1 MELGKSR
8 VEVAL
13 GNLQFAPPP
22 QDFFLS
28 TTLCVWRS
36 RTEKS
41 VNVDESGI
49 AMSSARTGSKG
60 FRMSSCIVL
69 VIMAFFLLFRK
80 LWSSSI
86 LKDFCSYWW
95 FLADNNGHLSPSSA
109 FEADNHSRKLQFIL
123 NKVLVYFPC
132 YINLCSHTYYC
143 LILIIVYI
151 F

>member
-1 MELGKSR
+1 M
-8 VEVAL
+8 
-13 GNLQFAPPP
+13 
-22 QDFFLS
+22 
-28 TTLCVWRS
+28 
-36 RTEKS
+36 
-41 VNVDESGI
+41 NVDESEI

-69 VIMAFFLLFRK
+69 VIMAF
-80 LWSSSI
+80 
-86 LKDFCSYWW
+86 CSCSASFEAPLSPRTFAVM
-95 FLADNNGHLSPSSA
+95 FLADNNGHLSPISE
-109 FEADNHSRKLQFIL
+109 FEADNRSRKSQFIL